1 MMDIANKPIQVVDVS
16 FAYEEDEP
24 VIGNVSFEAQP
35 GEMIAFAGPSGG
47 GKTTMF
53 GLLERFYEPTA
64 GEIRIGDTPIKE
76 LSMAS
81 WRSQIGYVSQESAM
95 MAGTIRENLCY
106 GLENGESISDERL
119 WEVTEMAYADEFIKD
134 IFERIGH

>member
-1 MMDIANKPIQVVDVS
+1 MAEGKRRC
-16 FAYEEDEP
+16 
-24 VIGNVSFEAQP
+24 
-35 GEMIAFAGPSGG
+35 SGC
-47 GKTTMF
+47 
-53 GLLERFYEPTA
+53 LERFYEPTA

-106 GLENGESISDERL
+106 GLEEWRKYFG
-119 WEVTEMAYADEFIKD
+119 
-134 IFERIGH
+134 

>member
-1 MMDIANKPIQVVDVS
+1 
-16 FAYEEDEP
+16 
-24 VIGNVSFEAQP
+24 
-35 GEMIAFAGPSGG
+35 MIAFAGPSGG

-106 GLENGESISDERL
+106 GLDKETFPMNDFGKSLKWRMPINLLIRML
-119 WEVTEMAYADEFIKD
+119 KD
-134 IFERIGH
+134 